1 MDWNADPTIL
11 YRSINRIILVCNSV
25 DCVRDF
31 LDVRIVASI
40 EEYSIYSIWGPL
52 RVGWNWIAFHTTFY
66 LSKIFQDRLRD
77 YRQAGHYI

>member
-40 EEYSIYSIWGPL
+40 EEYSIYSIVRRGRTELEMSSFLGEHGVIPMETD
-52 RVGWNWIAFHTTFY
+52 NQ
-66 LSKIFQDRLRD
+66 KN
-77 YRQAGHYI
+77 